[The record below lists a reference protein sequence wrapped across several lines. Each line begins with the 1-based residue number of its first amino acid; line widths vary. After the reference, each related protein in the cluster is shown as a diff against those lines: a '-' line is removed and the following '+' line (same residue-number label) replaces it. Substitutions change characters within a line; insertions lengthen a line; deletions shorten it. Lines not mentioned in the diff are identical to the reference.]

1 MGSSRQKYWS
11 GLSFPSPGNLPNPGI
26 ELGSPASQADSLP
39 SEPLEKTKQV
49 NSFTCPKPRSYSNL
63 SYLKHC
69 WKSQSEK
76 RLLSGKDRCVQ
87 VCTRQSRPSTSC
99 QSQLPL
105 QLHTFNYNKSHLL
118 SSMRCQISTRHKCLI
133 KPHNTRIGTASILQ
147 MKKLRLKEVQELP
160 FNRKISH

>member
-1 MGSSRQKYWS
+1 MGFSRQKYWS

-26 ELGSPASQADSLP
+26 ELGSPALQADSLP
-39 SEPLEKTKQV
+39 SEPLGKTKQV
-49 NSFTCPKPRSYSNL
+49 NSFTCPKHRSYSNL

-76 RLLSGKDRCVQ
+76 RLLSGKDRC
-87 VCTRQSRPSTSC
+87 TRQSRPSTSC

-105 QLHTFNYNKSHLL
+105 QLHTFNYNNKSHLL
-118 SSMRCQISTRHKCLI
+118 SSMMCQISTRHKYLI
-133 KPHNTRIGTASILQ
+133 NLHNTRSGTASILQ